1 MKNSNINDEEYFRN
15 WAESYY
21 ESAHNLTEKI
31 KKKKEEV
38 KNCKDK
44 DKIPILNND
53 INILQE
59 SYYDCMETARIL
71 SAKANREKY
80 KILQNK
86 NR

>member
-31 KKKKEEV
+31 KKKKEDV

-80 KILQNK
+80 KILQNE

>member
-80 KILQNK
+80 KILQNE

>member
-38 KNCKDK
+38 KNCKNK

>member
-31 KKKKEEV
+31 KKKKKEM

-44 DKIPILNND
+44 DKIPILRND
-53 INILQE
+53 INILKE